1 MSRDSFME
9 RVRNLMRDG
18 VARAVLNV
26 VDDEG
31 NMQRVQISLLEDEVI
46 DSVERFQNYGFT
58 SVPDGGSEAT
68 VVFVGADRSHPVVVV
83 ADDRRVRKKGLKPGE
98 VAVYHKNGDFIHL
111 KNENEI
117 EVKTKTFNVNCTTAT
132 LSASSE
138 ITLDTPLVTLTG
150 RQQTTGEKSG
160 GGASTFV
167 GGLENTGGEVI
178 SNGVSL
184 EHHTHPGDSG
194 GTTGEPQ

>member
-1 MSRDSFME
+1 MSRDSIME
-9 RVRNLMRDG
+9 RVRQLMRDG

-46 DSVERFQNYGFT
+46 DDVERFQDYGFT
-58 SVPDGGSEAT
+58 SVPEEGAEAT
-68 VVFVGADRSHPVVVV
+68 VVFVGADRSHPIVVV
-83 ADDRRVRKKGLKPGE
+83 ADDRRVRKKGLNPGE

-111 KNENEI
+111 KNEKEI
-117 EVKTKTFNVNCTTAT
+117 EIKTTTFKVNCTTAT
-132 LSASSE
+132 IAAESE
-138 ITLDTPLVTLTG
+138 VKLDSPLVTLTG

-178 SNGVSL
+178 SNGISL

-194 GTTGEPQ
+194 GTTGEPG

>member
-1 MSRDSFME
+1 MSRDIIME
-9 RVRNLMRDG
+9 RVRQLMRDG

-46 DSVERFQNYGFT
+46 DDVERFQDYGFT
-58 SVPDGGSEAT
+58 SVPEEGAEAT
-68 VVFVGADRSHPVVVV
+68 VVFVGADRSHPIVVV

-111 KNENEI
+111 KNGNCI
-117 EVKTKTFNVNCTTAT
+117 DISTKTLTISCETAT
-132 LSASSE
+132 FTANSE
-138 ITLDTPLVTLTG
+138 ITLDSPLVTLTG

-160 GGASTFV
+160 GGASTFA
-167 GGLENTGGEVI
+167 GGLENTGGDI
-178 SNGVSL
+178 TSNGISL

-194 GTTGEPQ
+194 GTTGEPG

>member
-9 RVRNLMRDG
+9 SLRNLMRDG

-46 DSVERFQNYGFT
+46 DGVERFQNYGFT
-58 SVPDGGSEAT
+58 SVPEEGTEAT

-150 RQQTTGEKSG
+150 RQQTTGKKSG

-178 SNGVSL
+178 SNGISL

-194 GTTGEPQ
+194 GTTGEPG

>member
-9 RVRNLMRDG
+9 SLRNLMRDG

-46 DSVERFQNYGFT
+46 DGVERFQNYGFT

-138 ITLDTPLVTLTG
+138 IMLDTPLATLTG

-167 GGLENTGGEVI
+167 GGLENAGGEII
-178 SNGVSL
+178 SNGISL

>member
-1 MSRDSFME
+1 MSRDSIME
-9 RVRNLMRDG
+9 RVRQLMRDG

-46 DSVERFQNYGFT
+46 DDVERFQDYGFT
-58 SVPDGGSEAT
+58 SVPEEGAEAT
-68 VVFVGADRSHPVVVV
+68 VVFVGADRSHPIVVV
-83 ADDRRVRKKGLKPGE
+83 ADDRRVRKKSLKPGE

-132 LSASSE
+132 IAAESE
-138 ITLDTPLVTLTG
+138 VMLDSPLVTLTG

-178 SNGVSL
+178 SNSISL

-194 GTTGEPQ
+194 GTTGEPG

>member
-1 MSRDSFME
+1 MSRDSIME
-9 RVRNLMRDG
+9 RVRQLMRDG

-46 DSVERFQNYGFT
+46 DDVERFQDYGFT
-58 SVPDGGSEAT
+58 SVPEEGAEAT
-68 VVFVGADRSHPVVVV
+68 VVFVGADRSHPIVVV

-111 KNENEI
+111 KNGNCI
-117 EVKTKTFNVNCTTAT
+117 DISTKTLTISCETAT
-132 LSASSE
+132 FTANSE
-138 ITLDTPLVTLTG
+138 ITLDSPLVTLTG

-160 GGASTFV
+160 GGASTFA
-167 GGLENTGGEVI
+167 GGLENTGGDIVSDGI
-178 SNGVSL
+178 SL

-194 GTTGEPQ
+194 GTTGTPQ

>member
-1 MSRDSFME
+1 MSRDNIME
-9 RVRNLMRDG
+9 RVRNLMRNG

-31 NMQRVQISLLEDEVI
+31 NMQRVQISLLEDEII
-46 DSVERFQNYGFT
+46 DDVERFQDYGFT
-58 SVPDGGSEAT
+58 SVPEEGAEAT
-68 VVFVGADRSHPVVVV
+68 VVFVGADRSHPIVVV

-117 EVKTKTFNVNCTTAT
+117 EVKTKTFSVNCTTAT
-132 LSASSE
+132 IAADTE

-167 GGLENTGGEVI
+167 GGLENTGGEI
-178 SNGVSL
+178 TSNGISL

>member
-1 MSRDSFME
+1 MSRDSIME
-9 RVRNLMRDG
+9 RVRQLMRDG

-46 DSVERFQNYGFT
+46 DDVERFQDYGFT
-58 SVPDGGSEAT
+58 SVPEEGAEAT
-68 VVFVGADRSHPVVVV
+68 VVFVGADRSHPIVVV

-132 LSASSE
+132 IAAE
-138 ITLDTPLVTLTG
+138 FEVMLDSPLVTLTG

-167 GGLENTGGEVI
+167 GGLKNTGGEVI
-178 SNGVSL
+178 SNGISL

-194 GTTGEPQ
+194 GTTGEPG

>member
-1 MSRDSFME
+1 MSRDSIME
-9 RVRNLMRDG
+9 RVRQLMRDG

-46 DSVERFQNYGFT
+46 DDVERFQDYGFT
-58 SVPDGGSEAT
+58 SVPEEGAEAT
-68 VVFVGADRSHPVVVV
+68 VVFVGADRSHPIVVV

-117 EVKTKTFNVNCTTAT
+117 EVKTKTFNVNCATAT
-132 LSASSE
+132 IAAESE
-138 ITLDTPLVTLTG
+138 VMLDSPLVTLTG

-178 SNGVSL
+178 SNGISL

-194 GTTGEPQ
+194 GTTGEPG

>member
-1 MSRDSFME
+1 MSRDIIME
-9 RVRNLMRDG
+9 RVRQLMRDG

-46 DSVERFQNYGFT
+46 DDVERFQNYGFT
-58 SVPDGGSEAT
+58 SVPNEGSEAT
-68 VVFVGADRSHPVVVV
+68 VVFVGADRSHPIVVV

-98 VAVYHKNGDFIHL
+98 VAIYHKNGDFIHL
-111 KNENEI
+111 KNGNCI
-117 EVKTKTFNVNCTTAT
+117 DISTKTLTISCETAT
-132 LSASSE
+132 FTANSE
-138 ITLDTPLVTLTG
+138 ITLDSPLVTLTG

-160 GGASTFV
+160 GGASTFA
-167 GGLENTGGEVI
+167 GGLEYTGGDI
-178 SNGVSL
+178 TSNGISL

-194 GTTGEPQ
+194 GTTGEPG

>member
-9 RVRNLMRDG
+9 SLRNLMRDG

-46 DSVERFQNYGFT
+46 DGVERFQNYGFT
-58 SVPDGGSEAT
+58 SVPEEGTEAT

-138 ITLDTPLVTLTG
+138 ITLDSPLVTFTG
-150 RQQTTGEKSG
+150 RQHTTGEKSG
-160 GGASTFV
+160 GRPSTFV
-167 GGLENTGGEVI
+167 GGLENTGGEII
-178 SNGVSL
+178 SNGISL

-194 GTTGEPQ
+194 GTTGEPG

>member
-9 RVRNLMRDG
+9 SLRNLMRDG

-46 DSVERFQNYGFT
+46 DGVERFQNYGFT
-58 SVPDGGSEAT
+58 SVPEEGTEAT

-98 VAVYHKNGDFIHL
+98 VAVYHKNGDFIYL
-111 KNENEI
+111 KNEKEI
-117 EVKTKTFNVNCTTAT
+117 EIKTTTFKVNCTTAT
-132 LSASSE
+132 IAAESE
-138 ITLDTPLVTLTG
+138 VKLDSPLVTLTG

-167 GGLENTGGEVI
+167 GGLKNTGGEVI
-178 SNGVSL
+178 SNGISL

-194 GTTGEPQ
+194 GTTGEPG

>member
-9 RVRNLMRDG
+9 SMRNLMRDG
-18 VARAVLNV
+18 VSRAVLNV

-46 DSVERFQNYGFT
+46 DDVERFQNYGFT
-58 SVPDGGSEAT
+58 SVPEEGSEAT

-98 VAVYHKNGDFIHL
+98 VAIYHKDGDFIHL
-111 KNENEI
+111 KKGNEI

-138 ITLDTPLVTLTG
+138 IMLDTPLVTLTG
-150 RQQTTGEKSG
+150 RQQTTGKKSG

-167 GGLENTGGEVI
+167 GGLENTGGEII
-178 SNGVSL
+178 SNGISL

-194 GTTGEPQ
+194 GTTGEPG

>member
-1 MSRDSFME
+1 MSRDSIME
-9 RVRNLMRDG
+9 RVRQLMRDG

-46 DSVERFQNYGFT
+46 DDVERFQDYGFT
-58 SVPDGGSEAT
+58 SVPEEGAEAT
-68 VVFVGADRSHPVVVV
+68 VVFVGADRSHPIVVV

-111 KNENEI
+111 KNGNCI
-117 EVKTKTFNVNCTTAT
+117 DISTKTLTISCDTAT
-132 LSASSE
+132 LAAASE

-160 GGASTFV
+160 GSASTFA
-167 GGLENTGGEVI
+167 GGLENTGGEII
-178 SNGVSL
+178 SNGISL
-184 EHHTHPGDSG
+184 EHHIHRGDSG

>member
-9 RVRNLMRDG
+9 SLRNLMRDG

-46 DSVERFQNYGFT
+46 DGVERFQNYGFT
-58 SVPDGGSEAT
+58 SVPEEGTEAT

-150 RQQTTGEKSG
+150 RQQTTGKKSG

>member
-9 RVRNLMRDG
+9 SLRNLMRDG

-46 DSVERFQNYGFT
+46 DGVERFQNYGFT
-58 SVPDGGSEAT
+58 SVPDEGSEAT

-138 ITLDTPLVTLTG
+138 IMLDTPLVTLTG